1 MYDQVS
7 QLVPVQQVDDIDEV
21 HQLDPVHQ
29 VDHKDEC
36 SKISCKKD
44 TIRWTNQGSKKNLF
58 HLFFLSP
65 GDILRGLIF
74 NRLSGGLTPPRPNS
88 YCCCWGGLPPP
99 GENRTAAAAPSL
111 VTLFSTV
118 SQKCNP
124 RLGIS
129 PQNFRKKRS
138 ERSKNWR

>member
-44 TIRWTNQGSKKNLF
+44 TIRWTSQGSKKDF
-58 HLFFLSP
+58 FQHFFKSRGHLEGSDFQPFVRGVNPPSP
-65 GDILRGLIF
+65 KFVLL
-74 NRLSGGLTPPRPNS
+74 LLGGVYPPRAKIVLLLL
-88 YCCCWGGLPPP
+88 GGSTPP

-118 SQKCNP
+118 SQKCHP
-124 RLGIS
+124 RLGTS
-129 PQNFRKKRS
+129 T
-138 ERSKNWR
+138 

>member
-44 TIRWTNQGSKKNLF
+44 TIRWTNQGLTKNFSRFCLE
-58 HLFFLSP
+58 SP
-65 GDILRGLIF
+65 GGHFEGPDFQPFVILARVPVDFYVVFG
-74 NRLSGGLTPPRPNS
+74 
-88 YCCCWGGLPPP
+88 
-99 GENRTAAAAPSL
+99 
-111 VTLFSTV
+111 
-118 SQKCNP
+118 
-124 RLGIS
+124 
-129 PQNFRKKRS
+129 
-138 ERSKNWR
+138 